1 MSYELSNREWGLV
14 RASVKMTIHLLEQ
27 SNKNHELRH
36 EYEELMKKMKNHELR
51 HEYEEL
57 MKKMKV

>member
-1 MSYELSNREWGLV
+1 MNYELSDRECGFV

-27 SNKNHELRH
+27 SNKD
-36 EYEELMKKMKNHELR
+36 HELR